1 MVWTKPTSVPV
12 TVSQVVYKHSLLLE
26 DRKTSSYFHFHFDV
40 QINPLTTFYAKF
52 VTMNCLVQYSD
63 SEDELSNK
71 EDPDHIHDI
80 GMKRKNPT
88 NFQVC
93 TENNKKLR

>member
-26 DRKTSSYFHFHFDV
+26 DRKTASYFYFHFDV
-40 QINPLTTFYAKF
+40 QINPLTTFF
-52 VTMNCLVQYSD
+52 VAMNCLVQYSD
-63 SEDELSNK
+63 SEDELSDK
-71 EDPDHIHDI
+71 EDLDYI

>member
-12 TVSQVVYKHSLLLE
+12 TVYKHSLLLE
-26 DRKTSSYFHFHFDV
+26 DRKTASYFYFHFDV
-40 QINPLTTFYAKF
+40 HPLTTFYAKF
-52 VTMNCLVQYSD
+52 VAMLCLVQYSD
-63 SEDELSNK
+63 SEDELSDK
-71 EDPDHIHDI
+71 EDPDYI

>member
-12 TVSQVVYKHSLLLE
+12 TVTSVSQVVYKHSLLLE
-26 DRKTSSYFHFHFDV
+26 DRKTASYFHFHFDV

-63 SEDELSNK
+63 SEDELSDK
-71 EDPDHIHDI
+71 EDPDYI